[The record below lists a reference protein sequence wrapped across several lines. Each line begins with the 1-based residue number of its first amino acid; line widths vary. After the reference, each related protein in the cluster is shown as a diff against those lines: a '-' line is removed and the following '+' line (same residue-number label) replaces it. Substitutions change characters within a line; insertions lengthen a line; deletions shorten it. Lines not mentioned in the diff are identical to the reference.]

1 MICNNEMG
9 SSAFSKYILE
19 INDAVSKVPLSDVG
33 VNMSTVD
40 SEYSAKYG
48 NIPQIKNYESLY
60 PSTLSINQQ
69 NINFAISSGYVLR
82 IAKAQNIN
90 EGIDMYNQTFKFDF
104 GSGNYFQFRQDDP
117 SISGSITYEQVNV
130 RVDPYKYNTRPMYF
144 VKIPDGITSVQLYF
158 IEKGLSSLHWTGFGY
173 DIIQIKEQKYSI
185 ISCKVQ

>member
-48 NIPQIKNYESLY
+48 NIPQIKNYVGLNQETL
-60 PSTLSINQQ
+60 LSINQQ

-130 RVDPYKYNTRPMYF
+130 RVDPYNSYTRPMYF

-158 IEKGLSSLHWTGFGY
+158 IKKGSLRWTGFGY